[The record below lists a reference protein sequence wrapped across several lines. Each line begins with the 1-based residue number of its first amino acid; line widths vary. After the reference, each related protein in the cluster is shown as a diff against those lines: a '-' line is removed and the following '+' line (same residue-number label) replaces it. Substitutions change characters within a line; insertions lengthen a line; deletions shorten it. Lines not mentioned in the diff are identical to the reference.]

1 VAFHTIF
8 YSIHYMGFR
17 QGEGR
22 FRPVP
27 LVVPD
32 VRFSFFN
39 KKISIPEM
47 QKRIEKK

>member
-1 VAFHTIF
+1 
-8 YSIHYMGFR
+8 MGFR

-32 VRFSFFN
+32 VRFFFQKIKKL
-39 KKISIPEM
+39 KKIKIPEM
-47 QKRIEKK
+47 QKKVEFFIFFEI